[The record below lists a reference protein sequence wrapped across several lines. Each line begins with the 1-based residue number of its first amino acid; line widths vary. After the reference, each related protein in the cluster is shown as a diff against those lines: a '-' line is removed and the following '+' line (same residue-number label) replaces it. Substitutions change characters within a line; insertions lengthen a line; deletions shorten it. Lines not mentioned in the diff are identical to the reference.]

1 MHPTYSTYWSRVGAE
16 RDRAGVLGPIIGGD
30 GRRKGRCGGW
40 EACEVG
46 VVVLLG
52 TPTICPRR
60 ITVKVQG
67 PARPIHHASELTE
80 PEGRGRRPRAEGNKQ
95 TDYTRHPNVRKG
107 KKEREVR

>member
-1 MHPTYSTYWSRVGAE
+1 MGAE
-16 RDRAGVLGPIIGGD
+16 RDRAGVLGLIIGGD

-52 TPTICPRR
+52 TPPVRS
-60 ITVKVQG
+60 TVKVQV

-80 PEGRGRRPRAEGNKQ
+80 PEERGRRPRAEGNKQ
-95 TDYTRHPNVRKG
+95 TDYTRHPTFAHGEKQPRATGNGPFMTRK
-107 KKEREVR
+107 